1 MRNEGLGSWPA
12 RRARK
17 TPRRVALVHGGLSA
31 ARGGPSTDDGGPS
44 TECGGRSANAGGPS
58 TEYGGRSANA
68 GGPST
73 EYRGRSTSTGDL
85 STDYRTLHTRVTR
98 LAHALRTR
106 GIRRGDRV
114 AYLGPNHPAY
124 LETLFAAGTL
134 GAVFVPLNT
143 RLAGPEIAYQLTD
156 SGAKALVHA
165 PSHAAVVAGLPGHT
179 DVRTYI
185 EVGTEYEQVLAA
197 ASEEPIDEPVG
208 LDDTCIIMYTSGTTG
223 RPKGAMLTHGNL
235 IWNAVNVLVD
245 TDLIA
250 DERAL
255 VSAPLFH
262 TAGLN
267 MLTLPVLLKGGT
279 CVLVESFDPAATLD
293 LIEQHRIT
301 FMFGVPTMFEQVAR
315 HPRWADTDLSSLRI
329 LTCGGSPVPTPLIA
343 AYQERGLT
351 FLQGYGMTEA
361 APGTLFLDAE
371 HAVSKA
377 GSAGV
382 PHFFS
387 DVRVVRPDFTPVDVG
402 ETGEIVV
409 RGPHVMPGYWGLP
422 EETAASFTDGWFRS
436 GDAARVDEDDYVY
449 IVDRMKDMII
459 SGGENVYPA
468 EIEDL
473 LLAHPDIDECA
484 VIGVADDKWGEVP
497 RAVVVPREGAAL
509 DPDEVLASLAGRLA
523 KYKIPKSLVV
533 ADELPRTA
541 SGKLLKSRV
550 RSRYGNNPQAKDAT

>member
-17 TPRRVALVHGGLSA
+17 TPHRTALIHGGTTLSYA
-31 ARGGPSTDDGGPS
+31 
-44 TECGGRSANAGGPS
+44 E
-58 TEYGGRSANA
+58 
-68 GGPST
+68 
-73 EYRGRSTSTGDL
+73 
-85 STDYRTLHTRVTR
+85 LHTRVTR
-98 LAHALRTR
+98 LAHALRAR

-114 AYLGPNHPAY
+114 AYLGPNHPSY
-124 LETLFAAGTL
+124 LETLFAAGVL

-143 RLAGPEIAYQLTD
+143 RLAGPEIGYQLSD
-156 SGAKALVHA
+156 SGARALIYGPTHA
-165 PSHAAVVAGLPGHT
+165 GLVAGLPGST
-179 DVRTYI
+179 DVRTYV
-185 EVGTEYEQVLAA
+185 EVGAEYEQVLAGSPA
-197 ASEEPIDEPVG
+197 EPIDEPVTG
-208 LDDTCIIMYTSGTTG
+208 DDTCIIMYTSGTTG

-235 IWNAVNVLVD
+235 TWNAINVLVD

-267 MLTLPVLLKGGT
+267 MLALPVLLKGGT
-279 CVLVESFDPAATLD
+279 CVLVEAFDPDATFD

-315 HPRWADTDLSSLRI
+315 HPRWPAADLSSLRI
-329 LTCGGSPVPTPLIA
+329 LTCGGSPVSTPLIA

-361 APGTLFLDAE
+361 SPGTLFLDAE
-371 HAVSKA
+371 HAISKA

-387 DVRVVRPDFTPVDVG
+387 DVRVVRPDLAPVDTG
-402 ETGEIVV
+402 ETGEVV
-409 RGPHVMPGYWGLP
+409 LRGPHVMPGYWGLP
-422 EETAASFTDGWFRS
+422 EETAASFADGWFRS
-436 GDAARVDEDDYVY
+436 GDAARVDEDGYVF
-449 IVDRMKDMII
+449 IVDRIKDMII
-459 SGGENVYPA
+459 SGGENIYPA

-473 LLAHPDIDECA
+473 LLRHPDIAECA
-484 VIGVADDKWGEVP
+484 VIGVADEKWGEVP
-497 RAVVVPREGAAL
+497 RAVVVPREGKVP

-523 KYKIPKSLVV
+523 KYKIPKSVVV

-550 RSRYGNNPQAKDAT
+550 RKRYGNS

>member
-17 TPRRVALVHGGLSA
+17 TPHRTALIHGETAFTYAELY
-31 ARGGPSTDDGGPS
+31 D
-44 TECGGRSANAGGPS
+44 
-58 TEYGGRSANA
+58 
-68 GGPST
+68 
-73 EYRGRSTSTGDL
+73 
-85 STDYRTLHTRVTR
+85 RTTR
-98 LAHALRTR
+98 LAHALRAR
-106 GIRRGDRV
+106 GVRRGDRI
-114 AYLGPNHPAY
+114 AYLGPNHPSY

-143 RLAGPEIAYQLTD
+143 RLAGPEIAYQLAD
-156 SGAKALVHA
+156 SGAKALVYGPA
-165 PSHAAVVAGLPGHT
+165 FQGLVAGLPGST

-185 EVGTEYEQVLAA
+185 EAGAEYEEALAS
-197 ASEEPIDEPVG
+197 ASQEPIDEPVG
-208 LDDTCIIMYTSGTTG
+208 ADDTCIIMYTSGTTG

-235 IWNAVNVLVD
+235 TWNAINVLVD

-279 CVLVESFDPAATLD
+279 CVLVEAFVPEATFD
-293 LIEQHRIT
+293 LIERHRIT
-301 FMFGVPTMFEQVAR
+301 FMFGVPTMFEQIAR
-315 HPRWADTDLSSLRI
+315 HPRWPDADLSSLRI

-361 APGTLFLDAE
+361 SPGTLFLDAE
-371 HAVSKA
+371 HALSKA

-387 DVRVVRPDFTPVDVG
+387 DVRVVRPDLAPVDVG

-409 RGPHVMPGYWGLP
+409 RGPNVMAGYWGLA
-422 EETAASFTDGWFRS
+422 EETAGSFADGWFRS
-436 GDAARVDEDDYVY
+436 GDAARVDEDGYVF
-449 IVDRMKDMII
+449 IVDRIKDMII
-459 SGGENVYPA
+459 SGGENIYPA

-473 LLAHPDIDECA
+473 LLAHPDIVECA
-484 VIGVADDKWGEVP
+484 VIGVPDDKWGEVP
-497 RAVVVPREGAAL
+497 RAVVVPREDVSV
-509 DPDEVLASLAGRLA
+509 DPDEILASLSGRLA
-523 KYKIPKSLVV
+523 KYKIPKSVV
-533 ADELPRTA
+533 LADELPRTA

-550 RSRYGNNPQAKDAT
+550 RSRYGNQ

>member
-17 TPRRVALVHGGLSA
+17 TPHRTALVHG
-31 ARGGPSTDDGGPS
+31 
-44 TECGGRSANAGGPS
+44 EQ
-58 TEYGGRSANA
+58 
-68 GGPST
+68 
-73 EYRGRSTSTGDL
+73 
-85 STDYRTLHTRVTR
+85 STDYRTLHTRTTR
-98 LAHALRTR
+98 LAHALRER
-106 GIRRGDRV
+106 GVRRGDRI

-124 LETLFAAGTL
+124 LETLFAAGML

-143 RLAGPEIAYQLTD
+143 RLAGPEIAYQLAD
-156 SGAKALVHA
+156 SGAKALVYG
-165 PSHAAVVAGLPGHT
+165 PSHAGLVAGLPGNT
-179 DVRTYI
+179 DVRTYV
-185 EVGTEYEQVLAA
+185 EVGAEYEEALGE
-197 ASEEPIDEPVG
+197 ASDEPIDTPVTP
-208 LDDTCIIMYTSGTTG
+208 DDTCIIMYTSGTTG

-235 IWNAVNVLVD
+235 TWNAVNVLVD

-267 MLTLPVLLKGGT
+267 MLTLPVLLKGGC
-279 CVLVESFDPAATLD
+279 CVLVEAFDPAATFD
-293 LIEQHRIT
+293 LIERHRIT

-315 HPRWADTDLSSLRI
+315 HPRWPDADLSSLRI
-329 LTCGGSPVPTPLIA
+329 LTCGGSPVSTPLIA

-361 APGTLFLDAE
+361 SPGTLFLDAE
-371 HAVSKA
+371 HAISKA

-387 DVRVVRPDFTPVDVG
+387 DVRVLLPDLTPADVG
-402 ETGEIVV
+402 ETGEVVV

-422 EETAASFTDGWFRS
+422 EETAASFVDGWFRS
-436 GDAARVDEDDYVY
+436 GDAARVDEDGYVH
-449 IVDRMKDMII
+449 IVDRIKDMII
-459 SGGENVYPA
+459 SGGENIYPA

-473 LLAHPDIDECA
+473 LLTHPDVVECA
-484 VIGVADDKWGEVP
+484 VIGVSDDKWGEVP
-497 RAVVVPREGAAL
+497 RAVIVPREGASL
-509 DPDEVLASLAGRLA
+509 DPDDVLASLAGRLA
-523 KYKIPKSLVV
+523 KYKIPKSVVV

-550 RSRYGNNPQAKDAT
+550 RSRFGTDS

>member
-17 TPRRVALVHGGLSA
+17 TPHRTALIHGDTTVSYAELY
-31 ARGGPSTDDGGPS
+31 ART
-44 TECGGRSANAGGPS
+44 
-58 TEYGGRSANA
+58 
-68 GGPST
+68 
-73 EYRGRSTSTGDL
+73 
-85 STDYRTLHTRVTR
+85 TR
-98 LAHALRTR
+98 LAHALRAL
-106 GIRRGDRV
+106 GLRRGDRI
-114 AYLGPNHPAY
+114 AYLGPNHPSY

-134 GAVFVPLNT
+134 GAVFVPLNP
-143 RLAGPEIAYQLTD
+143 RLAGPEIAHQLGD
-156 SGAKALVHA
+156 SGAKVLVYA
-165 PSHAAVVAGLPGHT
+165 PSLAGLVAGLPGNVH
-179 DVRTYI
+179 VRTFV
-185 EVGTEYEQVLAA
+185 EVGSRYEELIGQAA
-197 ASEEPIDEPVG
+197 EEPIDQPVAAE
-208 LDDTCIIMYTSGTTG
+208 DMCIIMYTSGTTG

-235 IWNAVNVLVD
+235 TWNAVNVLVD
-245 TDLIA
+245 HDLTA

-293 LIEQHRIT
+293 LIERHRIT
-301 FMFGVPTMFEQVAR
+301 FMFGVPTMFDQVAR
-315 HPRWADTDLSSLRI
+315 HPRWADADLSSLRI

-361 APGTLFLDAE
+361 SPGTLFLDAE
-371 HAVSKA
+371 HAVGKA

-387 DVRVVRPDFTPVDVG
+387 DVRVVRPDFTPVDIG
-402 ETGEIVV
+402 ETGEVVV

-422 EETAASFTDGWFRS
+422 DETAAVFADGWFRS
-436 GDAARVDEDDYVY
+436 GDAARVDEDGYVF
-449 IVDRMKDMII
+449 IVDRIKDMII
-459 SGGENVYPA
+459 SGGENIYPA

-473 LLAHPDIDECA
+473 LLGHPGIVECA

-497 RAVVVPREGAAL
+497 RAVVVPREGVQL
-509 DPDEVLASLAGRLA
+509 DPDEVLASLAGHLA
-523 KYKIPKSLVV
+523 KYKIPKSVV
-533 ADELPRTA
+533 VVDELPRTV
-541 SGKLLKSRV
+541 SGKLLKARV
-550 RSRYGNNPQAKDAT
+550 RTRYGTTDSSARKRT

>member
-17 TPRRVALVHGGLSA
+17 TPERTALIHGA
-31 ARGGPSTDDGGPS
+31 TEVTYARLY
-44 TECGGRSANAGGPS
+44 E
-58 TEYGGRSANA
+58 
-68 GGPST
+68 
-73 EYRGRSTSTGDL
+73 
-85 STDYRTLHTRVTR
+85 RTTR
-98 LAHALRTR
+98 LAQALRAL
-106 GIRRGDRV
+106 GLRRGDRIG
-114 AYLGPNHPAY
+114 YLGPNHPSY

-134 GAVFVPLNT
+134 GAVFVPLNP
-143 RLAGPEIAYQLTD
+143 RLAGPEIAYQLGD
-156 SGAKALVHA
+156 SGAKALVYA
-165 PSHAAVVAGLPGHT
+165 PALAGLVAGLPGDA
-179 DVRTYI
+179 DVRTYVEI
-185 EVGTEYEQVLAA
+185 GPRYEELIDRAA
-197 ASEEPIDEPVG
+197 AEPVDQPVTA
-208 LDDTCIIMYTSGTTG
+208 DDTCVIMYTSGTTG

-245 TDLIA
+245 TDLVA

-267 MLTLPVLLKGGT
+267 MLALPVLLKGGT
-279 CVLVESFDPAATLD
+279 CVLAESFDPAATFD
-293 LIEQHRIT
+293 LIERHRIT
-301 FMFGVPTMFEQVAR
+301 FMFGVPTMFDQVAR
-315 HPRWADTDLSSLRI
+315 HPRWADADLSSLRI

-371 HAVSKA
+371 HAASKA

-387 DVRVVRPDFTPVDVG
+387 DVRVVRPDFTPAGIG
-402 ETGEIVV
+402 ETGEVVV

-422 EETAASFTDGWFRS
+422 DETAAVFADGWFRS
-436 GDAARVDEDDYVY
+436 GDAARIDEDGYVF
-449 IVDRMKDMII
+449 IVDRIKDMII
-459 SGGENVYPA
+459 SGGENIYPA
-468 EIEDL
+468 EIEDQ
-473 LLAHPDIDECA
+473 LLAHPDIVECA

-497 RAVVVPREGAAL
+497 RAVVVAGEGVEL
-509 DPDEVLASLAGRLA
+509 DPDDVLAALAGRLA
-523 KYKIPKSLVV
+523 KYKIPKSVV
-533 ADELPRTA
+533 VVDELPRTA

-550 RSRYGNNPQAKDAT
+550 RQRYGTNSQTGNGT

>member
-1 MRNEGLGSWPA
+1 MRNEGLGSWSA

-17 TPRRVALVHGGLSA
+17 TPHRTALIHGDTTVTYA
-31 ARGGPSTDDGGPS
+31 
-44 TECGGRSANAGGPS
+44 E
-58 TEYGGRSANA
+58 
-68 GGPST
+68 
-73 EYRGRSTSTGDL
+73 
-85 STDYRTLHTRVTR
+85 LHTRVTR
-98 LAHALRTR
+98 LAHALRAR

-114 AYLGPNHPAY
+114 AYLGPNHPSY

-143 RLAGPEIAYQLTD
+143 RLAGPEIAYQLSD
-156 SGAKALVHA
+156 SGARALVYG
-165 PSHAAVVAGLPGHT
+165 PSHAGLVAGLPGST
-179 DVRTYI
+179 DVRTYV
-185 EVGTEYEQVLAA
+185 EVGAEYEGLLTESPTDPV
-197 ASEEPIDEPVG
+197 DEPVTP
-208 LDDTCIIMYTSGTTG
+208 DDTCIIMYTSGTTG

-235 IWNAVNVLVD
+235 TWNAINVLVD

-279 CVLVESFDPAATLD
+279 CVLVEAFDPDATFD

-315 HPRWADTDLSSLRI
+315 HPRWAGADLSSLRI
-329 LTCGGSPVPTPLIA
+329 LTCGGSPVSTPLIA

-361 APGTLFLDAE
+361 SPGTLFLDAE
-371 HAVSKA
+371 HAIGKA

-387 DVRVVRPDFTPVDVG
+387 DVRVVRPDLTPVDID
-402 ETGEIVV
+402 ETGEVV
-409 RGPHVMPGYWGLP
+409 LRGPHVMPGYWGLP
-422 EETAASFTDGWFRS
+422 EETAASFADGWFRS
-436 GDAARVDEDDYVY
+436 GDAARVDEDGYVF
-449 IVDRMKDMII
+449 IVDRIKDMII
-459 SGGENVYPA
+459 SGGENIYPA

-473 LLAHPDIDECA
+473 LLGHPDIAECA
-484 VIGVADDKWGEVP
+484 VIGVPDDKWGEVP
-497 RAVVVPREGAAL
+497 RAVVVPREGHTP
-509 DPDEVLASLAGRLA
+509 DPDEVLASLSGRLA
-523 KYKIPKSLVV
+523 KYKIPKSVV
-533 ADELPRTA
+533 IADELPRTA

-550 RSRYGNNPQAKDAT
+550 RKRYGSDSQTRTAT

>member
-17 TPRRVALVHGGLSA
+17 TPHRTALIHGDTTLTYA
-31 ARGGPSTDDGGPS
+31 A
-44 TECGGRSANAGGPS
+44 
-58 TEYGGRSANA
+58 
-68 GGPST
+68 
-73 EYRGRSTSTGDL
+73 
-85 STDYRTLHTRVTR
+85 LHTRTTR
-98 LAHALRTR
+98 LAHALRAR
-106 GIRRGDRV
+106 GVRRGDRV
-114 AYLGPNHPAY
+114 AYLGPNHPSY

-143 RLAGPEIAYQLTD
+143 RLAGPEIAYQLAD
-156 SGAKALVHA
+156 SGAKVLVYGPAHA
-165 PSHAAVVAGLPGHT
+165 GLVAGLPGGT
-179 DVRTYI
+179 DVRTYV
-185 EVGTEYEQVLAA
+185 ETGAEYEEMLGRAA
-197 ASEEPIDEPVG
+197 ADPVDEPVTA
-208 LDDTCIIMYTSGTTG
+208 DDTCIIMYTSGTTG
-223 RPKGAMLTHGNL
+223 RPKGAMLTHANL
-235 IWNAVNVLVD
+235 TWNAINVLVD

-279 CVLVESFDPAATLD
+279 CVLVEAFDPAGTLD
-293 LIEQHRIT
+293 LIERHRIT
-301 FMFGVPTMFEQVAR
+301 FMFGVPTMFDQVAR
-315 HPRWADTDLSSLRI
+315 QPRFPDADLSSLRI

-371 HAVSKA
+371 HALTKA

-387 DVRVVRPDFTPVDVG
+387 DVRVVRPDLTPADVG
-402 ETGEIVV
+402 ETGEVVV
-409 RGPHVMPGYWGLP
+409 RGPHVMAGYWGLP

-436 GDAARVDEDDYVY
+436 GDAARVDEDGYVH
-449 IVDRMKDMII
+449 IVDRIKDMII

-468 EIEDL
+468 EVEDA
-473 LLAHPDIDECA
+473 LLAHPDVAECA
-484 VIGVADDKWGEVP
+484 VIGVPDATWGEVP
-497 RAVVVPREGAAL
+497 RAVVVPRRGARP
-509 DPDEVLASLAGRLA
+509 DPGHLLASLAGRLA
-523 KYKIPKSLVV
+523 KYKIPKSVV
-533 ADELPRTA
+533 IADELPRTA
-541 SGKLLKSRV
+541 SGKLLKSQV
-550 RSRYGNNPQAKDAT
+550 RRRYGGQLSP

>member
-17 TPRRVALVHGGLSA
+17 TPHRTALIH
-31 ARGGPSTDDGGPS
+31 DDRP
-44 TECGGRSANAGGPS
+44 
-58 TEYGGRSANA
+58 
-68 GGPST
+68 
-73 EYRGRSTSTGDL
+73 
-85 STDYRTLHTRVTR
+85 TDYATLYTRTTR
-98 LAHALRTR
+98 LAHALRDR
-106 GIRRGDRV
+106 GVRRGDRI

-143 RLAGPEIAYQLTD
+143 RLAGPEIAYQLAD
-156 SGAKALVHA
+156 SGAKALVYG
-165 PSHAAVVAGLPGHT
+165 PSHAGLVAGLPGNS
-179 DVRTYI
+179 DVRTYV
-185 EVGTEYEQVLAA
+185 EVGAEYEEALDAA
-197 ASEEPIDEPVG
+197 CDEPIDTPVA

-245 TDLIA
+245 IDLIA

-267 MLTLPVLLKGGT
+267 MLTLPVLLKGGC
-279 CVLVESFDPAATLD
+279 CVLVEAFDPAATLD
-293 LIEQHRIT
+293 LIERHRIT

-315 HPRWADTDLSSLRI
+315 HPRWPDADLSSLRV
-329 LTCGGSPVPTPLIA
+329 LTCGGSPVSTPLIA

-361 APGTLFLDAE
+361 SPGTLFLDAE
-371 HAVSKA
+371 HAISKA

-387 DVRVVRPDFTPVDVG
+387 DVRVLRPDLTPVDVG

-422 EETAASFTDGWFRS
+422 EETAAAFADGWFRS
-436 GDAARVDEDDYVY
+436 GDAARVDEDGYVH
-449 IVDRMKDMII
+449 IVDRIKDMII

-473 LLAHPDIDECA
+473 LLTHPDIVECA
-484 VIGVADDKWGEVP
+484 VIGVPDDKWGEVP
-497 RAVVVPREGAAL
+497 RAVVVPREGARL
-509 DPDEVLASLAGRLA
+509 DPEDVLAMLAGRLA
-523 KYKIPKSLVV
+523 KYKIPKSVVV

-550 RSRYGNNPQAKDAT
+550 RSRFGTES

>member
-17 TPRRVALVHGGLSA
+17 TPHRTALIHGGTPTSYA
-31 ARGGPSTDDGGPS
+31 ALH
-44 TECGGRSANAGGPS
+44 E
-58 TEYGGRSANA
+58 
-68 GGPST
+68 
-73 EYRGRSTSTGDL
+73 
-85 STDYRTLHTRVTR
+85 RTTR
-98 LAHALRTR
+98 LAHALRER
-106 GIRRGDRV
+106 GVRRGDRV
-114 AYLGPNHPAY
+114 AYLGPNHPSY
-124 LETLFAAGTL
+124 LETLFAAGAL

-143 RLAGPEIAYQLTD
+143 RLAGPEIAYQLAD
-156 SGAKALVHA
+156 SGAKALLHA
-165 PSHAAVVAGLPGHT
+165 PSHAGLVAGLPGHT
-179 DVRTYI
+179 DVRTYL
-185 EVGTEYEQVLAA
+185 ETGPDYEAVLA
-197 ASEEPIDEPVG
+197 SSSDEPIDAPVAP
-208 LDDTCIIMYTSGTTG
+208 DDTCIIMYTSGTTG
-223 RPKGAMLTHGNL
+223 RPKGAMLTHGN
-235 IWNAVNVLVD
+235 ITWNALNVLVD

-279 CVLVESFDPAATLD
+279 CVLVEAFDPDATFD
-293 LIEQHRIT
+293 LIARHRIT
-301 FMFGVPTMFEQVAR
+301 FMFGVPTMFDQLSR
-315 HPRWADTDLSSLRI
+315 HPRWPAADLSSLRI

-371 HAVSKA
+371 HAITKA

-387 DVRVVRPDFTPVDVG
+387 DVRVVRPDLTPVDTD
-402 ETGEIVV
+402 EPGEIVV

-422 EETAASFTDGWFRS
+422 DETAASFADGWFRS
-436 GDAARVDEDDYVY
+436 GDAARVDEDGYVFV
-449 IVDRMKDMII
+449 VDRIKDMII
-459 SGGENVYPA
+459 SGGENIYPA
-468 EIEDL
+468 EVEDVL
-473 LLAHPDIDECA
+473 LTHPDIAECA

-497 RAVVVPREGAAL
+497 RAVVVPREGAVL
-509 DPDEVLASLAGRLA
+509 DPDEVLASLSGRLA
-523 KYKIPKSLVV
+523 KYKIPKSLVL

-550 RSRYGNNPQAKDAT
+550 RTRYGNQ

>member
-17 TPRRVALVHGGLSA
+17 TPHRTALIHGDTTVTYA
-31 ARGGPSTDDGGPS
+31 
-44 TECGGRSANAGGPS
+44 E
-58 TEYGGRSANA
+58 
-68 GGPST
+68 
-73 EYRGRSTSTGDL
+73 
-85 STDYRTLHTRVTR
+85 LHTRVTR
-98 LAHALRTR
+98 LAHALRAR

-114 AYLGPNHPAY
+114 AYLGPNHPSY
-124 LETLFAAGTL
+124 LETLFAAGSL

-143 RLAGPEIAYQLTD
+143 RLAGPEIGYQLSD
-156 SGAKALVHA
+156 SGARALVYG
-165 PSHAAVVAGLPGHT
+165 PSHAGLVAGLPGST
-179 DVRTYI
+179 DVRTYV
-185 EVGTEYEQVLAA
+185 EVGAEYEQLLAESA
-197 ASEEPIDEPVG
+197 AEPIDEPVTA
-208 LDDTCIIMYTSGTTG
+208 DDTCIIMYTSGTTG

-235 IWNAVNVLVD
+235 TWNAINVLVD

-279 CVLVESFDPAATLD
+279 CVLVEAFDPSATFD

-315 HPRWADTDLSSLRI
+315 HPRWADADLSSLRI
-329 LTCGGSPVPTPLIA
+329 LTCGGSPVSTPLIA

-361 APGTLFLDAE
+361 SPGTLFLDAE
-371 HAVSKA
+371 HAISKA

-387 DVRVVRPDFTPVDVG
+387 DVRVVRPDLAPVDVD
-402 ETGEIVV
+402 ETGEVV
-409 RGPHVMPGYWGLP
+409 LRGPHVMPGYWGLP
-422 EETAASFTDGWFRS
+422 EETAASFADGWFRS
-436 GDAARVDEDDYVY
+436 GDAARVDEDGYVF
-449 IVDRMKDMII
+449 IVDRIKDMII
-459 SGGENVYPA
+459 SGGENIYPA

-473 LLAHPDIDECA
+473 LLGHPDIAECA
-484 VIGVADDKWGEVP
+484 VIGVPDDKWGEVP
-497 RAVVVPREGAAL
+497 RAVVVPREGAAP

-523 KYKIPKSLVV
+523 KYKIPKSVV
-533 ADELPRTA
+533 IADELPRTA

-550 RSRYGNNPQAKDAT
+550 RKRFGSNS

>member
-1 MRNEGLGSWPA
+1 MRNEGLGSWSA

-17 TPRRVALVHGGLSA
+17 TPHRTALIHGDTTVTYA
-31 ARGGPSTDDGGPS
+31 
-44 TECGGRSANAGGPS
+44 E
-58 TEYGGRSANA
+58 
-68 GGPST
+68 
-73 EYRGRSTSTGDL
+73 
-85 STDYRTLHTRVTR
+85 LHTRVTR
-98 LAHALRTR
+98 LARALRAR

-114 AYLGPNHPAY
+114 AYLGPNHPSY

-143 RLAGPEIAYQLTD
+143 RLAGPEIAYQLSD
-156 SGAKALVHA
+156 SGARALVYG
-165 PSHAAVVAGLPGHT
+165 PSHAGLVAGLPGST
-179 DVRTYI
+179 DVRTYV
-185 EVGTEYEQVLAA
+185 EVGAEYEGLLTESPTDPV
-197 ASEEPIDEPVG
+197 DEPVTP
-208 LDDTCIIMYTSGTTG
+208 DDTCIIMYTSGTTG

-235 IWNAVNVLVD
+235 TWNAINVLVD

-279 CVLVESFDPAATLD
+279 CVLVEAFDPDATFD

-315 HPRWADTDLSSLRI
+315 HPRWAGADLSSLRI
-329 LTCGGSPVPTPLIA
+329 LTCGGSPVSTPLIA

-361 APGTLFLDAE
+361 SPGTLFLDAE
-371 HAVSKA
+371 HAIGKA

-387 DVRVVRPDFTPVDVG
+387 DVRVVRPDLTPVDID
-402 ETGEIVV
+402 ETGEVV
-409 RGPHVMPGYWGLP
+409 LRGPHVMPGYWGLP
-422 EETAASFTDGWFRS
+422 EETAASFADGWFRS
-436 GDAARVDEDDYVY
+436 GDAARVDEDGYVF
-449 IVDRMKDMII
+449 IVDRIKDMII
-459 SGGENVYPA
+459 SGGENIYPA

-473 LLAHPDIDECA
+473 LLGHPDIAECA
-484 VIGVADDKWGEVP
+484 VIGVPDDKWGEVP
-497 RAVVVPREGAAL
+497 RAVVVPREGHTP
-509 DPDEVLASLAGRLA
+509 DPDEVLASLSGRLA
-523 KYKIPKSLVV
+523 KYKIPKSVV
-533 ADELPRTA
+533 IADELPRTA

-550 RSRYGNNPQAKDAT
+550 RKRYGSDSQTRTAT

>member
-17 TPRRVALVHGGLSA
+17 TPHRTALIHGDPSTVCGGRPTGDGDVSTIAGERSTASSDLSTVSS
-31 ARGGPSTDDGGPS
+31 GPSTAP
-44 TECGGRSANAGGPS
+44 
-58 TEYGGRSANA
+58 
-68 GGPST
+68 
-73 EYRGRSTSTGDL
+73 GDL
-85 STDYRTLHTRVTR
+85 STVHGDLPTFRGERSTDYRTLHTRTTR
-98 LAHALRTR
+98 LAHTLRAR
-106 GIRRGDRV
+106 GVRRGDRV
-114 AYLGPNHPAY
+114 AYLGPNHPSY

-134 GAVFVPLNT
+134 GAVFVPLNI

-156 SGAKALVHA
+156 SGAKALVYGPA
-165 PSHAAVVAGLPGHT
+165 YAGLVAGLPGST
-179 DVRTYI
+179 GIRTYL
-185 EVGTEYEQVLAA
+185 EVGAEYEEALASA
-197 ASEEPIDEPVG
+197 AEDPIDEPVG
-208 LDDTCIIMYTSGTTG
+208 PDDTCIIMYTSGTTG

-235 IWNAVNVLVD
+235 TWNALNVLVD

-279 CVLVESFDPAATLD
+279 CVLVESFDPDTTFD
-293 LIEQHRIT
+293 LVERHRIT
-301 FMFGVPTMFEQVAR
+301 FMFGVPTMFDQIAR
-315 HPRWADTDLSSLRI
+315 HPRWPDADLSSLRI

-371 HAVSKA
+371 HALSKA

-387 DVRVVRPDFTPVDVG
+387 DVRVVRPDLVPVETG
-402 ETGEIVV
+402 ETGEVMV

-422 EETAASFTDGWFRS
+422 EETAASFADGWFRS
-436 GDAARVDEDDYVY
+436 GDAARVDEDGYVY

-473 LLAHPDIDECA
+473 LLTHPDIVECA
-484 VIGVADDKWGEVP
+484 VIGVPDDKWGEVP
-497 RAVVVPREGAAL
+497 RAVVVPREGVSP
-509 DPDEVLASLAGRLA
+509 DPDEVLASLVGRLA
-523 KYKIPKSLVV
+523 KYKIPKSVV
-533 ADELPRTA
+533 IADELPRTA

-550 RSRYGNNPQAKDAT
+550 RKRFGTNS

>member
-17 TPRRVALVHGGLSA
+17 TPHRTALIHGD
-31 ARGGPSTDDGGPS
+31 T
-44 TECGGRSANAGGPS
+44 TCTYGRLH
-58 TEYGGRSANA
+58 E
-68 GGPST
+68 
-73 EYRGRSTSTGDL
+73 
-85 STDYRTLHTRVTR
+85 RTTR
-98 LAHALRTR
+98 LAHALRER
-106 GIRRGDRV
+106 GVRRGDRI
-114 AYLGPNHPAY
+114 AYLGPNHPSY

-143 RLAGPEIAYQLTD
+143 RLAGPEIAYQLAD
-156 SGAKALVHA
+156 SGAKALVYG
-165 PSHAAVVAGLPGHT
+165 PSHAGLVAGLPGST
-179 DVRTYI
+179 DVRTYV
-185 EVGTEYEQVLAA
+185 EVGAEYEQALTA
-197 ASEEPIDEPVG
+197 ASDEPVDTPVTP
-208 LDDTCIIMYTSGTTG
+208 DDTCIIMYTSGTTG
-223 RPKGAMLTHGNL
+223 RPKGAMLTHGN
-235 IWNAVNVLVD
+235 IVWNALNVLVD

-279 CVLVESFDPAATLD
+279 CVLAEAFDPDATFDQLAR
-293 LIEQHRIT
+293 HRIT
-301 FMFGVPTMFEQVAR
+301 FMFGVPTMFDQLAR
-315 HPRWADTDLSSLRI
+315 HPRWPAADLSSLRI

-361 APGTLFLDAE
+361 SPGTLFLDAE
-371 HAVSKA
+371 HAVTKA

-387 DVRVVRPDFTPVDVG
+387 DVRVVRPDLTPADVG
-402 ETGEIVV
+402 ETGEVVV

-422 EETAASFTDGWFRS
+422 DETAASFAEGWFRS
-436 GDAARVDEDDYVY
+436 GDAARVDEDGYVF
-449 IVDRMKDMII
+449 IVDRIKDMII
-459 SGGENVYPA
+459 SGGENIYPA

-473 LLAHPDIDECA
+473 LLAHPDIVECA
-484 VIGVADDKWGEVP
+484 VIGVRDDKWGEVP
-497 RAVVVPREGAAL
+497 RAVVVPRAGASL
-509 DPDEVLASLAGRLA
+509 DPDEVLASLSGRLA
-523 KYKIPKSLVV
+523 KYKIPKSVV
-533 ADELPRTA
+533 LAPELPRTA

-550 RSRYGNNPQAKDAT
+550 RTRYGNQ

>member
-17 TPRRVALVHGGLSA
+17 TPHRTALIHGATTLSYA
-31 ARGGPSTDDGGPS
+31 
-44 TECGGRSANAGGPS
+44 E
-58 TEYGGRSANA
+58 
-68 GGPST
+68 
-73 EYRGRSTSTGDL
+73 
-85 STDYRTLHTRVTR
+85 LHTRVTR
-98 LAHALRTR
+98 LAHALRAR

-114 AYLGPNHPAY
+114 AYLGPNHPSY
-124 LETLFAAGTL
+124 LETLFAAGVL

-143 RLAGPEIAYQLTD
+143 RLAGPEIGYQLSD
-156 SGAKALVHA
+156 SGARALVYG
-165 PSHAAVVAGLPGHT
+165 PSHAGLVAGLPGST
-179 DVRTYI
+179 DVRTYV
-185 EVGTEYEQVLAA
+185 EVGAEYEQLLAEAA
-197 ASEEPIDEPVG
+197 AEPIDEPVAP
-208 LDDTCIIMYTSGTTG
+208 DDTCIIMYTSGTTG

-235 IWNAVNVLVD
+235 TWNAINVLVD

-279 CVLVESFDPAATLD
+279 CVLVEAFDPNATFD

-315 HPRWADTDLSSLRI
+315 HPRWADADLSSLRI
-329 LTCGGSPVPTPLIA
+329 LTCGGSPVSTPLIA

-361 APGTLFLDAE
+361 SPGTLFLDAE
-371 HAVSKA
+371 HAISKA

-387 DVRVVRPDFTPVDVG
+387 DVRVVRPDLAPVDAD
-402 ETGEIVV
+402 ETGEVV
-409 RGPHVMPGYWGLP
+409 LRGPHVMPGYWGLP
-422 EETAASFTDGWFRS
+422 EETAASFADGWFRS
-436 GDAARVDEDDYVY
+436 GDAARVDEDGYVF
-449 IVDRMKDMII
+449 IVDRIKDMII
-459 SGGENVYPA
+459 SGGENIYPA

-473 LLAHPDIDECA
+473 LLAHPDIAECA
-484 VIGVADDKWGEVP
+484 VIGVPDEKWGEVP
-497 RAVVVPREGAAL
+497 RAVVVPREGAL
-509 DPDEVLASLAGRLA
+509 PDPDEVLASLAGRLA
-523 KYKIPKSLVV
+523 KYKIPKSVVV

-550 RSRYGNNPQAKDAT
+550 RKRYGNS